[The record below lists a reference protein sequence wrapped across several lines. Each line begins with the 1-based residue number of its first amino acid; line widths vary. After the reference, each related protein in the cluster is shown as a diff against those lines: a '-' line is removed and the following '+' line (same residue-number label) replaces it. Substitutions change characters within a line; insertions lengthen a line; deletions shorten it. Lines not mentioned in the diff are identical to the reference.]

1 MEVDQGGVQK
11 RVANRPKA
19 KHIFPEPLSDRE
31 VLILG
36 ILSLW
41 RESPLFFMKGINNV
55 EDIENWVTVAVKL
68 WEAPIDISVKI
79 STASCMRKVSEQT
92 FMTPA
97 TDDNYSLMVDIV
109 KLSL

>member
-1 MEVDQGGVQK
+1 MDQGGVQK

-19 KHIFPEPLSDRE
+19 KRIFPEPLPDRE

-41 RESPLFFMKGINNV
+41 RESPLFFMKGIKGV
-55 EDIENWVTVAVKL
+55 EDIENWVSVAVKL
-68 WEAPIDISVKI
+68 WEAPIDISVKV
-79 STASCMRKVSEQT
+79 STSSCMRKVSEQT

-97 TDDNYSLMVDIV
+97 TDENYSLMVDIV